1 MDRNGMKRVK
11 LALNSTKTEWNV
23 ALVFEIWIQTQGL
36 SKFGQFYYSLKG
48 IPKFNA
54 QESLSLTQV

>member
-1 MDRNGMKRVK
+1 MDRNWMKRVK

-23 ALVFEIWIQTQGL
+23 GLVFETWIQTQGL
-36 SKFGQFYYSLKG
+36 SKSGQFNPSLKG